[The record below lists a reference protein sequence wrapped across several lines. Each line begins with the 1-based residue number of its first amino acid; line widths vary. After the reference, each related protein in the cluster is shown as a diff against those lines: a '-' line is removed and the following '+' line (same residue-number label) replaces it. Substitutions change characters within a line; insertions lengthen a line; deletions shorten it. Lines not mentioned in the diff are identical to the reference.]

1 MKSTFVNVPKR
12 FILKDTEFEKFGINN
27 IGALVLV
34 AYMAYADCYVAF
46 RHYFNMLVSGEDKYE
61 EKQMM
66 KFWSLYDSD
75 ADFLHIDF
83 RIMFFDSSFHTIYKN
98 KPSLSL
104 ILFETVC
111 AVDGNTKFVKCKNC
125 EKYFVPVGQS
135 DSVCCGYLFP
145 QDNTEACRGV
155 GTNATRAR
163 KMKNNIL
170 TQEYRRLY
178 LRLNVEIKRHPKNG
192 YTINCR

>member
-66 KFWSLYDSD
+66 KFWSLYESD

-104 ILFETVC
+104 ILFKTAY
-111 AVDGNTKFVKCKNC
+111 AVGDNTK
-125 EKYFVPVGQS
+125 
-135 DSVCCGYLFP
+135 
-145 QDNTEACRGV
+145 ACRGV

-163 KMKNNIL
+163 KMKK
-170 TQEYRRLY
+170 
-178 LRLNVEIKRHPKNG
+178 VKNG
-192 YTINCR
+192 AEIRYAITLKILSSK

>member
-1 MKSTFVNVPKR
+1 M
-12 FILKDTEFEKFGINN
+12 ILSLRNS
-27 IGALVLV
+27 VLIILEQSCWLPIWLMLIV
-34 AYMAYADCYVAF
+34 MWHLGTASICLF
-46 RHYFNMLVSGEDKYE
+46 RGDKYE

-66 KFWSLYDSD
+66 KFWSLYESD

-104 ILFETVC
+104 ILFKTAY
-111 AVDGNTKFVKCKNC
+111 AVGDNTK
-125 EKYFVPVGQS
+125 
-135 DSVCCGYLFP
+135 
-145 QDNTEACRGV
+145 ACRGV

-163 KMKNNIL
+163 KMKKNIL

-178 LRLNVEIKRHPKNG
+178 LRLKVEIKRHPKNG
-192 YTINCR
+192 YTMNCR